1 MATSERL
8 GVDVIINN
16 IDNNPAC
23 SHGPTVL
30 FERFQSNGRSRQYYA
45 CSACRD
51 RKDCSFFHWADEKF
65 SKTKRDLWDK
75 FIKDSE
81 SKDTEEELS
90 RSLNE
95 VLSVLPSERIY
106 CASCSTLLTIARRSK
121 HKACTLITPLTDIQL
136 TQPSS
141 FLPPR
146 ESAKKEAQYLFASSS
161 VNVIINML
169 VKIQAKRVLCVGAPR
184 IYEAIAM
191 SEKLEMSALMLDIDE
206 RFQSFFKPQS
216 FLRYNMFNHYFFD
229 GKKAK
234 ETYQNFIAEKEKL
247 VLVSDPPFGGRMELL
262 AHNMKRIEQDWR
274 TARHLDPQE
283 QLPVLFIFP
292 YFMEPQVLH
301 NLSDFVMLDY
311 QIDYDNHPL
320 YSSGPKSMKNGSAV
334 RVYVNQPASLFSFPE
349 SEGYHY
355 CKPCNRWVFNNNKHC
370 KKCKGCM
377 SKDGRTYRHCDQC
390 MKCVKPS
397 WLHCTECSR
406 CQPQDHKCKSQGVN
420 GSSKTICHICGG
432 SDHKRTDC
440 PKKKK
445 RGESFSSEHAGKKKK
460 RRKQALPSNLSEER
474 ERNLDILSQIIS
486 S

>member
-1 MATSERL
+1 MSIKFNLRGRPGL
-8 GVDVIINN
+8 NR
-16 IDNNPAC
+16 
-23 SHGPTVL
+23 GPL
-30 FERFQSNGRSRQYYA
+30 DLQSNALPLSYTPTLLDGWPGMISCSQNTKNVPPRHTVYGTCTPHLTTAITTRSISVKKYYILIF
-45 CSACRD
+45 
-51 RKDCSFFHWADEKF
+51 KLHNHFVF
-65 SKTKRDLWDK
+65 
-75 FIKDSE
+75 
-81 SKDTEEELS
+81 LS
-90 RSLNE
+90 
-95 VLSVLPSERIY
+95 PSE
-106 CASCSTLLTIARRSK
+106 
-121 HKACTLITPLTDIQL
+121 
-136 TQPSS
+136 
-141 FLPPR
+141 
-146 ESAKKEAQYLFASSS
+146 
-161 VNVIINML
+161 
-169 VKIQAKRVLCVGAPR
+169 
-184 IYEAIAM
+184 
-191 SEKLEMSALMLDIDE
+191 
-206 RFQSFFKPQS
+206 
-216 FLRYNMFNHYFFD
+216 
-229 GKKAK
+229 
-234 ETYQNFIAEKEKL
+234 L

-370 KKCKGCM
+370 EKCKGCM
-377 SKDGRTYRHCDQC
+377 SKDGRTYKHCDQC
-390 MKCVKPS
+390 RKCVKPS

-406 CQPQDHKCKSQGVN
+406 CQPQDHKCKSHGVN
-420 GSSKTICHICGG
+420 GSSKITCHICGG

-445 RGESFSSEHAGKKKK
+445 RGESFSNEHVGKKKK
-460 RRKQALPSNLSEER
+460 RRKQTLPSNLTEER